1 MTQKKFVGLDVHR
14 DTIAIVV
21 IDEQG
26 NSLIQSVVA
35 TEVEVIRDFLIGLS
49 GKVYVTFEVGTQS
62 NWLYHQI
69 NPIVHKVVVCNP
81 RHNKFLMVGNKAD
94 LIDAEKLAQLLRL
107 DSLKEVWQHSAA
119 QLHLKELVRT
129 HENLVSDCV
138 RVKNRIKAI
147 YRSHGIKCSGTSV
160 YGPGKREMWLT
171 KLGTPGMGFRADTLL
186 TELDTLTKLRKQT
199 KLEMFRKA
207 RKHADYKRLCQI
219 PGLGFISVS
228 YLLAQVG
235 TPFRFKSKRQFW
247 KYCGFAV
254 NTHSSADHQIVD
266 GKLQKRIKQTST
278 RGLTRHYC
286 HRLKAVFKSAA
297 QTSSSREPFCFYYEN
312 LIAKGTRPALAQVA
326 LARKIAATTLSIWKN
341 QSDFD
346 GKRVAAQGIKYKQL
360 VETQ

>member
-1 MTQKKFVGLDVHR
+1 MIQKKFVGLDVHR

-35 TEVEVIRDFLIGLS
+35 TEAEIIRDFLLGLR
-49 GKVYVTFEVGTQS
+49 GEVNVTFEVGTQS
-62 NWLYHQI
+62 NWLYHQTKS
-69 NPIVHKVVVCNP
+69 IVHKVVVCNP

-107 DSLKEVWQHSAA
+107 DSLTEVWQHSPA
-119 QLHLKELVRT
+119 QFHLKELART

-138 RVKNRIKAI
+138 RVINRIKAI
-147 YRSHGIKCSGTSV
+147 YRSQGIKCSGSTV
-160 YGPGKREMWLT
+160 YHPKERDLWMAKLEEAGKRH
-171 KLGTPGMGFRADTLL
+171 RAEILFA
-186 TELDTLTKLRKQT
+186 ELDTLTQLRKQT
-199 KLEMFRKA
+199 KLEMLRKA
-207 RKHADYKRLCQI
+207 GKHKDYKRLCQI

-228 YLLAQVG
+228 YLLAHVG

-254 NTHSSADHQIVD
+254 NTHSSADHLIID
-266 GKLQKRIKQTST
+266 GKLIKRIKQTST
-278 RGLTRHYC
+278 RGLTRHYS
-286 HRLKAVFKSAA
+286 HRLKAVFKMAA
-297 QTSSSREPFCFYYEN
+297 QKSSGREPFCGYYEN
-312 LIAKGTRPALAQVA
+312 LIAKGTRPALAQVS

-346 GKRVAAQGIKYKQL
+346 EKRVAAQS
-360 VETQ
+360 